1 MSRLLFPEWKLVIE
15 CFFDDSG
22 KEGDTAFPC
31 LAGYLAHESYWYEF
45 NIRWR
50 HLLLRHG
57 LPYLHMKEF
66 VKFAQEKGW
75 NGNKRQDVL
84 LEFIGVIKQAKLI
97 GFGAAIDS
105 AAWRTLSPKRRKAF
119 GNGQEFCFQRIVR
132 RIVDRL
138 ELAGEDDDVAIIFDR
153 DMEFAKPR
161 LTLFEHILKGDPRA
175 SRRIASIA
183 FSDARRYFALQAA
196 DLLAWET
203 RSELIQ
209 RAKKEPS
216 KQRFQELM
224 TALPHGELDYE
235 GEFWDQTT
243 METHFA
249 AVEAEIAEGKRAS
262 ANVPPLTVSQ
272 DGEAHS

>member
-1 MSRLLFPEWKLVIE
+1 MIE

-22 KEGDTAFPC
+22 KECDTAFPC
-31 LAGYLAHESYWYEF
+31 LAGYLAHNSYWFEF
-45 NIRWR
+45 NTKWQ

-66 VKFAQEKGW
+66 VSFARAKGW
-75 NGNKRQDVL
+75 NGQKRNEVI
-84 LEFIGVIKQAKLI
+84 LEFIEVIKQARLI
-97 GFGAAIDS
+97 GFGVAIDS
-105 AAWRTLSPKRRKAF
+105 AAWRALSSKRRRAF
-119 GNGQEFCFQRIVR
+119 GSGQEFCFQRVIR

-138 ELAGEDDDVAIIFDR
+138 EEADERDDVVIVFDR

-183 FSDARRYFALQAA
+183 FSDSKKYFALQAA

-209 RAKKEPS
+209 RANKQPS
-216 KQRFQELM
+216 KGRFQELM
-224 TALPHGELDYE
+224 KALPHGELDYE
-235 GEFWDQTT
+235 GEFWDQTVV
-243 METHFA
+243 ETHFA
-249 AVEAEIAEGKRAS
+249 AVEQEIAEGKRVS
-262 ANVPPLTVSQ
+262 ANVPPLSNPSEVSQ
-272 DGEAHS
+272 P